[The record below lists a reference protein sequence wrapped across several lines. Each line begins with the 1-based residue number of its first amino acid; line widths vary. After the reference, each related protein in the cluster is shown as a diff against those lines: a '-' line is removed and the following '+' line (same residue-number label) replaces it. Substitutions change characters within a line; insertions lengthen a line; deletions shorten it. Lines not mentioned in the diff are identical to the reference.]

1 MGYGKRYDVCNQ
13 KNDMSCYWLYKESM
27 TGLYFLQHWNNIWF
41 FYSECFISWCCSTIQ
56 ARCYVQLVCSDGQ
69 RAEIMRVGTCQASFH
84 LASFYTL
91 YAKVIPDGYEQSW
104 LLTSPWQLTKL
115 WNCVCRKKNSAQK
128 VLSFLSGFHNCFCY
142 WGKIIIRPTILFSN
156 QFQLF
161 SLT

>member
-104 LLTSPWQLTKL
+104 LLTSTHKGSVDLNGDFRRRKSL
-115 WNCVCRKKNSAQK
+115 EAFLAHSGAWNLQILAI
-128 VLSFLSGFHNCFCY
+128 SGAAVE
-142 WGKIIIRPTILFSN
+142 
-156 QFQLF
+156 
-161 SLT
+161 